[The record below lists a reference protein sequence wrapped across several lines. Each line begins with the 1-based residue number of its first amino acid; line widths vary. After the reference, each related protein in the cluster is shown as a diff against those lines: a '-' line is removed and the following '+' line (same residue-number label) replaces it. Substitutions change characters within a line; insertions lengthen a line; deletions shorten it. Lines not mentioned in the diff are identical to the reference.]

1 MRIFGPAAG
10 AWDVIFGRP
19 RGVRLRLVQEC
30 GFIKDF
36 SYTTQISLGFQL
48 YHTNFIRISQA
59 LNFGPTRLK
68 DDVPPETVN
77 VLFSNG
83 GIFGQAAEVVL
94 VGSNIS
100 NDPKVYG
107 KYINTLGCTLL

>member
-1 MRIFGPAAG
+1 MRLSRKAVEGYI
-10 AWDVIFGRP
+10 VHHSP
-19 RGVRLRLVQEC
+19 RCLACFPKKKGGLSILLR
-30 GFIKDF
+30 GK
-36 SYTTQISLGFQL
+36 
-48 YHTNFIRISQA
+48 A
-59 LNFGPTRLK
+59 LNFGPTRLT
-68 DDVPPETVN
+68 DDVPLEIVS